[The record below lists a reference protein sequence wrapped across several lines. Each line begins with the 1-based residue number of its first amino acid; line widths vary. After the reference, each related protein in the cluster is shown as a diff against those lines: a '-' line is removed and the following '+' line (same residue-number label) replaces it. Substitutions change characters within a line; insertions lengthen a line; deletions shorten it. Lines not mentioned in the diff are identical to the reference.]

1 MSKRV
6 CGRRVRD
13 EVEARALLDAMAASG
28 QPLGEWAQ
36 GNGIQG
42 RSLHAW
48 RLILDRK
55 RARGAVPSSPRGRP
69 KSAPRLVEL
78 LPRRALA
85 EPSYVIHVGELRVEV
100 RADFDGE
107 VLQRLVRVVAAC

>member
-6 CGRRVRD
+6 CARRVRD

-48 RLILDRK
+48 RLILERK
-55 RARGAVPSSPRGRP
+55 RLQGAVALPPVGRS

-78 LPRRALA
+78 LPKRSST
-85 EPSYVIHVGELRVEV
+85 EPAYVIHVGELRVEV